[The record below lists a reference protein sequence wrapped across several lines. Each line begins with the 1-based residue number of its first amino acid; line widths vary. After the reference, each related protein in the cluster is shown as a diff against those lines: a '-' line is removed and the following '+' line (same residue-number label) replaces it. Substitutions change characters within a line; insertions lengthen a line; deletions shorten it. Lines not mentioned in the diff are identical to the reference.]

1 MDYVEEINNR
11 IIVIIFKKFNQL
23 NNLNKSIYYKIITLI
38 KIMELVINIS

>member
-1 MDYVEEINNR
+1 MDYVEKINNR

-23 NNLNKSIYYKIITLI
+23 NNLNKSIHNKIITLI